1 MVLELKSRFLQEKE
15 GHNEAVV
22 AAGESRKKK
31 KVRVALEEKNTNAHT
46 TFLVTVGIA
55 VLDVILGTLM
65 EET

>member
-1 MVLELKSRFLQEKE
+1 M
-15 GHNEAVV
+15 V